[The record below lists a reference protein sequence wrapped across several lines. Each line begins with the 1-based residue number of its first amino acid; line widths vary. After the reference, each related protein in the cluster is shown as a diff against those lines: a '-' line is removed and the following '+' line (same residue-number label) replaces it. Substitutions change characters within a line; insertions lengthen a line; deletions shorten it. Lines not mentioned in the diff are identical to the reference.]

1 MTLTELQQKYGTLLE
16 TAKTLHI
23 TPLDTREIDG
33 HFVIKGEAPYQMEKN
48 LFWDKLKTFP
58 AWQQEVKADITV
70 KNTDA
75 YGVHTVAAGETLSKL
90 AERHLGDAKRY
101 MEIFNLNKG
110 ILTDPNVI
118 KVGQKLKLPARG

>member
-1 MTLTELQQKYGTLLE
+1 MTLAELQQKYGALLE
-16 TAKTLHI
+16 TARGLHI

-33 HFVIKGEAPYQMEKN
+33 QFVIKGEAPYQMEKN

-58 AWQQEVKADITV
+58 TWQQEVKADITV
-70 KNTDA
+70 KNKDV
-75 YGVHTVAAGETLSKL
+75 YGVHMVVAGDTLSKL

-101 MEIFNLNKG
+101 VEIFELNKDV
-110 ILTDPNVI
+110 LTDPNVI